1 MAYQRTTVGAL
12 QAWADVVGDQS
23 WTYDNVSSYY
33 LKSLNF
39 TPPDTSKRM
48 ANATPKWDSNT
59 LGQGGPLD
67 LTYSNQA
74 SAFSTWAA
82 KAFEYLGMAPIDGFT
97 SGKLFGS
104 GWLVST
110 INQTTGFR
118 ESSEAAFL
126 APYTKRKNLA
136 LYNNTLAEKILFD
149 GKKAQGVRVNDTKK
163 SFALNARKE
172 VIVSSGSI
180 QSPQLLLV
188 SGIGPADLL
197 KEHGIPVVADRQG
210 VGRNLIDHVF
220 FGIDWPVKVET
231 ASVLSNDKDGSV
243 LKEAVEQFT
252 TNQTGLLASPGGEF
266 AAYQDV
272 PEDLRSRF
280 SRQSKKGMFVEQPS
294 RKHQLTCQF

>member
-12 QAWADVVGDQS
+12 QHWADVVGDQS

-39 TPPDTSKRM
+39 TPPDMSKRM
-48 ANATPKWDSNT
+48 ANATPKWDSET
-59 LGQGGPLD
+59 LKQGGPLD

-97 SGKLFGS
+97 GGKLFGS

-110 INQTTGFR
+110 INQTTGYR

-126 APYTKRKNLA
+126 APYVKRKNLH
-136 LYNNTLAEKILFD
+136 LYNNTLAEKIMFD

-163 SFALNARKE
+163 SFTLKARNE
-172 VIVSSGSI
+172 VIVSAGAI
-180 QSPQLLLV
+180 QSPQLLQV
-188 SGIGPADLL
+188 SGVGPAELL
-197 KEHGIPVVADRQG
+197 KEHNIPVVADRQG

-231 ASVLSNDKDGSV
+231 ASVLANDKDHTIIN
-243 LKEAVEQFT
+243 EAIKQFKD
-252 TNQTGLLASPGGEF
+252 NQTGILASPGGEF

-272 PEDLRSRF
+272 PPCMRSQFSPRSLKGNFFFF
-280 SRQSKKGMFVEQPS
+280 SRIPQIENTS
-294 RKHQLTCQF
+294 